1 MHKVLLVDDDAD
13 LLEMVDMVL
22 TKQGYNVSTSSNGSS
37 FFDRVHSFKPDL
49 ILLDIFLGDADG
61 RTLCRQL
68 KQATGQKD
76 IPVILYSAGNIPRYT
91 IENSLAD
98 DFVAKPFDI
107 KKLAEKM
114 QSMLAS

>member
-61 RTLCRQL
+61 RTLCLQL
-68 KQATGQKD
+68 KQAPAYKD
-76 IPVILYSAGNIPRYT
+76 IPIMLYSAGHIPMHT
-91 IENSLAD
+91 IEKSMANE
-98 DFVAKPFDI
+98 FVTKPFDI
-107 KKLAEKM
+107 KQLAEKIK
-114 QSMLAS
+114 SMLAF